1 MFVVAAAFEV
11 DPLDE
16 RASCYLLAKTLQS
29 GGFEEPDGAGL
40 KLWFPVWEW
49 AVKRHPGLR
58 DKATATFV
66 RGGGEAGP
74 GADSYGPRPH
84 RPTHEA
90 GIRRGIA

>member
-11 DPLDE
+11 DPSVDPSDE

-49 AVKRHPGLR
+49 ANVPKREWWAGWFSQP
-58 DKATATFV
+58 AT
-66 RGGGEAGP
+66 GMG
-74 GADSYGPRPH
+74 
-84 RPTHEA
+84 
-90 GIRRGIA
+90 